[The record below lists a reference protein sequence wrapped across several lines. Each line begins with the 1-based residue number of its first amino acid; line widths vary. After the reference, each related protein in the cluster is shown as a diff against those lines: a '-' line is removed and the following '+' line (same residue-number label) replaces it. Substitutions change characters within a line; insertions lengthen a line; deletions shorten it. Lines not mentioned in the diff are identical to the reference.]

1 LLKYLLLKTNKADI
15 LSQEIFFVSCA
26 LNYGFDFF

>member
-15 LSQEIFFVSCA
+15 LSQEIFS
-26 LNYGFDFF
+26 